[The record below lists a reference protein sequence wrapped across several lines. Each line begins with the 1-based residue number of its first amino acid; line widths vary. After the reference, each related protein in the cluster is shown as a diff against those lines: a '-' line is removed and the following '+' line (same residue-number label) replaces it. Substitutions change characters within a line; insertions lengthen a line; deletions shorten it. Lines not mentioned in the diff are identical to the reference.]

1 MMKGV
6 AYRQPPEGL
15 PHADQVM
22 EYGMLLPCGHG
33 LDAEDVSYVI
43 AGITAFLDERANG

>member
-6 AYRQPPEGL
+6 DYRQPPDGL
-15 PHADQVM
+15 PNADRVM

-33 LDAEDVSYVI
+33 LDDDDVAYVI
-43 AGITAFLDERANG
+43 AGIAAFLDERANG